1 MGQYKKSTLT
11 AAGERLVAQA
21 IGGEIKLNITKVKTS
36 NHQYPDGTNFKSLVD
51 MDGIVQTMVGPKT
64 AVYNDTLIQTRA
76 LFSNEEVKE
85 TYYIHNIGLY
95 AMDGS
100 EEVLFSIS
108 SATTPDEM
116 PKYDG
121 VAPTTCI
128 YNIQNTISE
137 TSSVSLTINPAGYAS
152 IADIMELDEKKV
164 DKTGDISETT
174 INALDEP
181 ATDVQFPVPVAGEST
196 KTFLGKVKKFFEDT
210 KNWMTGVCLIG
221 QIVNNCVTNNAKLPL
236 SAAQGKVL
244 MDLYTV
250 LNTKITNNGIVDSYS
265 GDAVINLDWVR
276 AGTVVYKVL
285 NGTCF
290 VDFDITVKAI
300 TAVNTLIVSGL
311 PASTIVRHGRIAGWE
326 NGNISMPFYLNNTDI
341 IANPCSA
348 GRYAGCFSFSII

>member
-1 MGQYKKSTLT
+1 MQLTPNYNLKKPEGADPVDIQDFNDNADVVD
-11 AAGERLVAQA
+11 AALKKKAE
-21 IGGEIKLNITKVKTS
+21 
-36 NHQYPDGTNFKSLVD
+36 
-51 MDGIVQTMVGPKT
+51 
-64 AVYNDTLIQTRA
+64 
-76 LFSNEEVKE
+76 
-85 TYYIHNIGLY
+85 
-95 AMDGS
+95 
-100 EEVLFSIS
+100 S
-108 SATTPDEM
+108 S
-116 PKYDG
+116 G
-121 VAPTTCI
+121 
-128 YNIQNTISE
+128 
-137 TSSVSLTINPAGYAS
+137 
-152 IADIMELDEKKV
+152 
-164 DKTGDISETT
+164 GDISEMTVKTLDNITT
-174 INALDEP
+174 D
-181 ATDVQFPVPVAGEST
+181 FPVPVAGEKP

-221 QIVNNCVTNNAKLPL
+221 SIVNNCVTDNAKLPL
-236 SAAQGKVL
+236 SAAQGKAL

-311 PASTIVRHGRIAGWE
+311 PTSTIVRHGRIAGWE